1 MKKSKDFEMIT
12 FTRSEWA
19 LFLVMCMCERES
31 ERKRECTS
39 LNVSYF
45 VKEENCRTKD
55 CLISNV
61 KPSLEL
67 TE

>member
-19 LFLVMCMCERES
+19 LFLVMCVCVKER

-55 CLISNV
+55 CLI
-61 KPSLEL
+61 
-67 TE
+67 